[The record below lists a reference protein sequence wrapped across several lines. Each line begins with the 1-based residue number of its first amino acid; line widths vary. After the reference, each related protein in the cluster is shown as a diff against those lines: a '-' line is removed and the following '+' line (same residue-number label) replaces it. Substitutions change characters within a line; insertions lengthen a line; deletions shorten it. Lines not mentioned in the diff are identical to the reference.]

1 MTSKLDYFKL
11 AVKNLKVLENKD
23 WYLYAIAIPLLK
35 DMKQPEEELAL
46 FTKQDGLYYS
56 TNVSGSWESVKLTD
70 YREGESLYKFE
81 DKITADS
88 SWLPTIT
95 KPIETTVGRML
106 VNAFVM
112 YGSFGGKV
120 PYHNESMKVETFNK
134 ILIKQLRDED
144 KAKGDD
150 VTVTEMVQCFDRLT
164 FISSL
169 ATIINVAA
177 TKKTI
182 SAPDGLEKKK
192 KELLAKYEGQLDDPV
207 KLAEFEEELD
217 QFDRAFLADDKD
229 SDKILTGKTRTARRK
244 MYLAFGKPS
253 GFDGKETAITSS
265 LMDGLEVSRKNLPQY
280 MDDLRHGS
288 YSRGSSTA
296 KSGYIYKVLQ
306 RALTSLT
313 IVNTTCNTTVG
324 LTRDI
329 TDKDYMNLLGRS
341 VKVSGKWKILESPEE
356 AKQFAG
362 KTTEIRSAMYCTS
375 PGNTLCYSCLN
386 ESYKDNEA
394 GVTNL
399 ASIFS
404 DALMILFLKAM
415 HSSNTYTTTVTMD
428 DLCT

>member
-1 MTSKLDYFKL
+1 MTYKLDYFKL
-11 AVKNLKVLENKD
+11 AIQNLRVLESKE
-23 WYLYAIAIPLLK
+23 WYLYSLAIPALK
-35 DMKQPEEELAL
+35 AMKQPEEELAL
-46 FTKQDGLYYS
+46 FTKPDGIYYS
-56 TNVSGSWESVKLTD
+56 TNVSGNWEAVKITD
-70 YREGESLYKFE
+70 YREGEPLFEFE
-81 DKITADS
+81 DKINVDS
-88 SWLPTIT
+88 SWLPTIS
-95 KPIETTVGRML
+95 KPIETTIGRML

-112 YGSFGGKV
+112 YGSFGTKV
-120 PYHNESMKVETFNK
+120 PFRNEVMQIKTFNE
-134 ILIKQLRDED
+134 ILVRQLRDED

-150 VTVTEMVQCFDRLT
+150 IKVSEMVQCFDRLT
-164 FISSL
+164 FYSSL
-169 ATIINVAA
+169 ATIINVAT

-182 SAPDGLEKKK
+182 SAPEGLEKKK
-192 KELLAKYEGQLDDPV
+192 KELLAKYEGQLNDPV

-217 QFDRAFLADDKD
+217 QFDRDFLADDSD
-229 SDKILTGKTRTARRK
+229 SDKVLNGKTRTARRK

-253 GFDGKETAITSS
+253 AFDNNATAITSS
-265 LMDGLEVSRKNLPQY
+265 LMDGLEVSRQNLPQY
-280 MDDLRHGS
+280 MDDLRYGS
-288 YSRGSSTA
+288 YSRGGSTA

-362 KTTEIRSAMYCTS
+362 KTTEIRSSMYCTS
-375 PGNTLCYSCLN
+375 PGNTICYSCLN
-386 ESYKDNEA
+386 ESYKDSEA

-404 DALMILFLKAM
+404 DALMILFLKAI
-415 HSSNTYTTTVTMD
+415 HSVNTYLTTVTMD